1 MFAPLP
7 SSWSPLLIKKIE
19 VFLEELGI
27 SDETLVCTKEVEEL
41 YTQLKLEIVRYLC
54 LEKLKE
60 SQQERNKQAEDFKEE
75 IKQLTQIILESPAPV

>member
-41 YTQLKLEIVRYLC
+41 YT
-54 LEKLKE
+54 
-60 SQQERNKQAEDFKEE
+60 
-75 IKQLTQIILESPAPV
+75 